1 VASRRDAP
9 LLAPADKGKGLVVN
23 ARHFHAMIRAAF
35 DRYLADLRSTDPT
48 LQTLQSNFSKKMDN
62 VCKVPLASELS
73 D

>member
-1 VASRRDAP
+1 M
-9 LLAPADKGKGLVVN
+9 N
-23 ARHFHAMIRAAF
+23 ARHFNAMIRAAF
-35 DRYLADLRSTDPT
+35 DCYLADLRSTDPT